1 MLIRSGWGESG
12 RSLYS
17 QARCW
22 RNEVL
27 QLGVRAS
34 GGTVRLNRNSLCVIS
49 VQFRLPTTGKDM
61 SRTGEA
67 NSLRECIRSVVSTHS
82 LCPEPDANMDQLF
95 ARTRLA
101 TQRLSI
107 T

>member
-34 GGTVRLNRNSLCVIS
+34 GGTVRLNRNSLCVVS

-67 NSLRECIRSVVSTHS
+67 NSLRECAFSQSSRPTVFAQSPTPTWTNS
-82 LCPEPDANMDQLF
+82 LQG
-95 ARTRLA
+95 LA
-101 TQRLSI
+101 
-107 T
+107 